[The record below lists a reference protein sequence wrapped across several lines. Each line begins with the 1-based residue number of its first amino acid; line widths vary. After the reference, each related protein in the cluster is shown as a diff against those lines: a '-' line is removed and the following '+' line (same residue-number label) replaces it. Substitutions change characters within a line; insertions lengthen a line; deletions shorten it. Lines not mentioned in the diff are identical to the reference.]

1 MSHGRHRLFDA
12 KRCQLLVRIM
22 VGPNLRILHDGE
34 LWWPA
39 WAISDYPYPYTVMV
53 K

>member
-12 KRCQLLVRIM
+12 KRRHLLVRIM
-22 VGPNLRILHDGE
+22 VGPNLRILCDGE
-34 LWWPA
+34 LWWPIWTLEQTA
-39 WAISDYPYPYTVMV
+39 YTAMV

>member
-1 MSHGRHRLFDA
+1 MTHGRHRLFDA
-12 KRCQLLVRIM
+12 KRRQLLVRIM
-22 VGPNLRILHDGE
+22 VGPNLRILYEGE

-39 WAISDYPYPYTVMV
+39 YPLNFNDNRTVMV